1 MLLSTMP
8 LDNYKFNE
16 SGDITEK
23 WVTVTARSKKTARA
37 VAEEDEY
44 KKRIN
49 SMTYPF
55 FKVTGIEEPYPDSR
69 SFGFGKSNQKT
80 FKVHLVLEERT

>member
-1 MLLSTMP
+1 M

-16 SGDITEK
+16 SGDVTEK
-23 WVTVTARSKKTARA
+23 WITVTAKSKKTAR
-37 VAEEDEY
+37 VIVEEDEY

-55 FKVTGIEEPYPDSR
+55 FKVAGIEEPYPNTR
-69 SFGFGKSNQKT
+69 SFGYGGRPNQKT
-80 FKVHLVLEERT
+80 FKVHLILTERT